1 MLLEG
6 PGVRCDDAR
15 ARGVL
20 TVMFVPRHY
29 VSLTLVTSVLQPGSP
44 PASSKPPGL
53 ASIACYS
60 LCRCSP
66 LALHVIPVQ
75 VQVLVVRVF
84 VLVVVCV

>member
-1 MLLEG
+1 MMPE
-6 PGVRCDDAR
+6 PGA
-15 ARGVL
+15 VL

-44 PASSKPPGL
+44 PASSSPKAPGL